1 MVLLQPVPRTKLG
14 SQGQEV
20 SRLGLGC
27 MGMSF
32 FYGRARPE
40 EEIVEREEGEKKM
53 NSMLMAPLFDAKPP
67 H

>member
-1 MVLLQPVPRTKLG
+1 
-14 SQGQEV
+14 
-20 SRLGLGC
+20 

-67 H
+67 HRQK